1 MFDETFDI
9 DLENAPYQFDIL
21 RVGRIREDYYLGT
34 DSGCSCP
41 TPFENYKALSDYT
54 GPLTR
59 EQAREEAESLIRVAS
74 EYRGEDDPFGPDP
87 VDVEK
92 LMKWFEKEGEN

>member
-1 MFDETFDI
+1 MFDEKFDI
-9 DLENAPYQFDIL
+9 DLENEPYQFYIL
-21 RVGRIREDYYLGT
+21 RVGRIGEDYYLGT

-41 TPFENYKALSDYT
+41 TPFENYGSLSSYT

-59 EQAREEAESLIRVAS
+59 DQAREEAESLIRVAS
-74 EYRGEDDPFGPDP
+74 SDEWAPGPDP
-87 VDVEK
+87 AYVEK